1 MQSLGSRK
9 KTDIQS
15 LIPTMDSEQPRYQR
29 RREVSDELK
38 IRQERIIEYPNGYKV
53 TDATEIVMTHSER
66 LWERKQLQLRET
78 CQAMPSKTEQE
89 IVALKQRLTSLDVS
103 DLLFEFD
110 NVSQWFKNFLEHRRQ
125 EFRDERALEVA
136 TFLKSQQT
144 SKPMQKPY
152 YVCTNQEIT
161 DILQWS
167 KDNEGEWSERVLRKE
182 IAEQCREPNFY
193 EEMLE
198 TLGYTMELFILNS
211 SSIPFGVQVTPIAGT
226 FRLQKARNIL
236 AWDHVRQ
243 VEDPPVGYF
252 DVTVATAQGDLFS
265 PVPMRACVLHYAPST
280 RDATRSVW
288 SVFMDGLSFETAP
301 KELLSPDVAAGL
313 KAKALIAN
321 LLSMDLTVM
330 PDFIRYVCQFNP
342 QTGQP
347 TTVKQSEDTQ
357 WYELQCFVVE
367 MEQLCKQGATAYLS
381 EHEQDVYLRHRRYMN
396 HVNETYRDRMQADN
410 QPVSEAVMLRPKASE
425 PFQRKHTRS

>member
-1 MQSLGSRK
+1 MQSLLKQK
-9 KTDIQS
+9 KDIES
-15 LIPTMDSEQPRYQR
+15 LMPTMDSQPRYQR

-78 CQAMPSKTEQE
+78 CQAMPSKTEQD
-89 IVALKQRLTSLDVS
+89 IAPLKQRLLSLDVS

-110 NVSQWFKNFLEHRRQ
+110 HVSQWFKNFLEHRRQ

-136 TFLKSQQT
+136 TFLKSQHT
-144 SKPMQKPY
+144 AKPMQKPY
-152 YVCTNQEIT
+152 YVCTKQEVS
-161 DILQWS
+161 DMLQWT
-167 KDNEGEWSERVLRKE
+167 KDNEGEGSERVLRKE
-182 IAEQCREPNFY
+182 IAEQCCEPNFY
-193 EEMLE
+193 EDMLE
-198 TLGYTMELFILNS
+198 TLGYTMELFILTS
-211 SSIPFGVQVTPIAGT
+211 PTASIPMGVQVTPIAGT

-236 AWDHVRQ
+236 AWDPLKQ
-243 VEDPPVGYF
+243 VEDPRVGYF
-252 DVTVATAQGDLFS
+252 DVTICTAQGDLFS

-288 SVFMDGLSFETAP
+288 SVFMDGLSVETAP
-301 KELLSPDVAAGL
+301 QELLSPDVAAGL
-313 KAKALIAN
+313 KAKTLIAN
-321 LLSMDLTVM
+321 LPPMDLTVM
-330 PDFIRYVCQFNP
+330 PDFIRYICQISP
-342 QTGQP
+342 QTGRP

-367 MEQLCKQGATAYLS
+367 TEQLCKQGATAYLS

-396 HVNETYRDRMQADN
+396 HVNETYKERMQADN
-410 QPVSEAVMLRPKASE
+410 QPVSESVMLKAAE
-425 PFQRKHTRS
+425 HFQRKHTRS